1 MLAIALGR
9 WGKARLG
16 IPVCALPCSLDLAR
30 EGERVTAFRAKHWLG
45 SFRLTAFR
53 RFQGNRTLEDM
64 TDAIPQ
70 IILEPKKAE
79 FVRGIVAGKSAHAAA
94 LAAGYKS
101 HGAGSKLLSDENLR
115 LALKQAALEMGNT
128 PEQLG
133 ITLREARE
141 AMRTELDREGNVV
154 ELGPDHRS
162 RIQATD
168 ITIKML
174 GGYPKP
180 GADIDI
186 NAQNV
191 LVIRADQGLAA
202 SDPFMLAGENEGGTE
217 VLPMSE
223 TLSESPYTRHDF
235 DTVT

>member
-1 MLAIALGR
+1 
-9 WGKARLG
+9 
-16 IPVCALPCSLDLAR
+16 LD
-30 EGERVTAFRAKHWLG
+30 
-45 SFRLTAFR
+45 
-53 RFQGNRTLEDM
+53 
-64 TDAIPQ
+64 
-70 IILEPKKAE
+70 
-79 FVRGIVAGKSAHAAA
+79 
-94 LAAGYKS
+94 
-101 HGAGSKLLSDENLR
+101 
-115 LALKQAALEMGNT
+115 MGNT

-202 SDPFMLAGENEGGTE
+202 SDPFMLVDSEPVGAD
-217 VLPMSE
+217 VLPMAE
-223 TLSESPYTRHDF
+223 TLSESQPTRHDF

>member
-1 MLAIALGR
+1 
-9 WGKARLG
+9 
-16 IPVCALPCSLDLAR
+16 
-30 EGERVTAFRAKHWLG
+30 
-45 SFRLTAFR
+45 
-53 RFQGNRTLEDM
+53 M
-64 TDAIPQ
+64 TDAIPE
-70 IILEPKKAE
+70 IILSPKKAE
-79 FVRGIVAGKSAHAAA
+79 FVRRVIDGQSPHSAAMAV
-94 LAAGYKS
+94 GYQS
-101 HGAGSKLLSDENLR
+101 RGTASKLMSDENLR
-115 LALKQAALEMGNT
+115 LALKQAAIAQGNT
-128 PEQLG
+128 PDDLG
-133 ITLREARE
+133 RTLREARE

-202 SDPFMLAGENEGGTE
+202 SDPFMLADVNEGGSQ
-217 VLPMSE
+217 VLPKSE
-223 TLSESPYTRHDF
+223 TLSESQPTRHDF

>member
-1 MLAIALGR
+1 
-9 WGKARLG
+9 
-16 IPVCALPCSLDLAR
+16 
-30 EGERVTAFRAKHWLG
+30 
-45 SFRLTAFR
+45 
-53 RFQGNRTLEDM
+53 M

-79 FVRGIVAGKSAHAAA
+79 FVRGIVAGMSPSAAA
-94 LAAGYKS
+94 RSAGYLS
-101 HGAGSKLLSDENLR
+101 NGQASKLLSDENLR
-115 LALKQAALEMGNT
+115 LALKQAAIEAGNT
-128 PEQLG
+128 PEQIG
-133 ITLREARE
+133 ISLREARE

-202 SDPFMLAGENEGGTE
+202 SDPFMLADADQGGTH
-217 VLPMSE
+217 VLPEAE
-223 TLSESPYTRHDF
+223 TLSESLPTRHDF